1 MLIDQR
7 PDGVHLTYDEV
18 ASLLAPYE
26 NQQALEITRDT
37 KNVDDTFCRFISGA
51 DMGSERSDDGLQLSI
66 IQFGTARCGPWL
78 GFRAGC
84 AKDRLSSSVQR
95 FLDVEPIEDLDG
107 LRKQFR
113 GGLQRSRSRENHRP
127 APRILAPR

>member
-7 PDGVHLTYDEV
+7 PDGMHLTYDEV

-37 KNVDDTFCRFISGA
+37 KNVDDTFCRFIGGA

-95 FLDVEPIEDLDG
+95 FLDVEPIEDL
-107 LRKQFR
+107 
-113 GGLQRSRSRENHRP
+113 S
-127 APRILAPR
+127 

>member
-1 MLIDQR
+1 LHLLSSETVLIDQR

-37 KNVDDTFCRFISGA
+37 KNVDDTFCRFIGGA

-95 FLDVEPIEDLDG
+95 FLDVEPIEDL
-107 LRKQFR
+107 
-113 GGLQRSRSRENHRP
+113 S
-127 APRILAPR
+127 

>member
-1 MLIDQR
+1 MVNIAHACRLQMKYPIYSEHETIVEILCFEKVCQTA
-7 PDGVHLTYDEV
+7 V
-18 ASLLAPYE
+18 SLQVE
-26 NQQALEITRDT
+26 
-37 KNVDDTFCRFISGA
+37 NVDDTFCRFIGGA

-95 FLDVEPIEDLDG
+95 FLDVEPIEDL
-107 LRKQFR
+107 
-113 GGLQRSRSRENHRP
+113 S
-127 APRILAPR
+127 